1 MEVYMINIDEEKDK
15 LTQKLSEQYSQNTIT
30 MEEYERILEYI
41 NKIETGKE
49 ISIIQK
55 IIQENNVNNN
65 ELIVTKNNEISIP
78 KNSEN
83 HLSMFSW
90 RTSNVEPL
98 NGNGG
103 KYISVFGT
111 NQIIVDNLPK
121 GRTVIN
127 VNSIFGLT
135 EIIVSNNIKI
145 TNKTAPVFSGIF
157 SPYEIA
163 NEDKDLPELYI
174 VGKAVFGMITIK
186 RSDEKAE
193 EVKRYNELSEKIT
206 EKIHQKLIDKYKKQ
220 YQYFPGYSP
229 HMK

>member
-1 MEVYMINIDEEKDK
+1 
-15 LTQKLSEQYSQNTIT
+15 

-49 ISIIQK
+49 INIIQK
-55 IIQENNVNNN
+55 IIQENNANNN
-65 ELIVTKNNEISIP
+65 ELTITKNNEIIIP
-78 KNSEN
+78 KNNEK

-90 RTSNVEPL
+90 RTSNVRPV

-127 VNSIFGLT
+127 VSSIFGLT

-145 TNKTAPVFSGIF
+145 INKTALIFSGIF
-157 SPYEIA
+157 SPYEM
-163 NEDKDLPELYI
+163 NKEDEELPELYI
-174 VGKAVFGMITIK
+174 VGKTIFLAFS
-186 RSDEKAE
+186 R
-193 EVKRYNELSEKIT
+193 
-206 EKIHQKLIDKYKKQ
+206 
-220 YQYFPGYSP
+220 
-229 HMK
+229 